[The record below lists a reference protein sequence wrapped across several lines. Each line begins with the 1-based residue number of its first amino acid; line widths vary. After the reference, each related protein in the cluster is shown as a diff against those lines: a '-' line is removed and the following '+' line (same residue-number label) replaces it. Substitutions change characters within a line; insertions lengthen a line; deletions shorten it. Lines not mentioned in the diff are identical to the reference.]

1 MADNPLLYVSYAR
14 TDRDIV
20 VPIVHELR
28 RLGLQVWI
36 DSEELKAGES
46 WEKQIMEA
54 LVRANVVI
62 MFLSQTSIKS
72 KWVMSELAQARGAF
86 VDVIPVLID
95 KVEKAQLPPE
105 LRSMTFVDATNF
117 SESALVSSTAREIA
131 RVADATKETTHDQK
145 IVADFFRM
153 LSSRSSTANA
163 LAAQSKE
170 VVSASKD
177 EAPNSVFVVHG
188 HDDQMLEEVVTFIEG
203 KGLKVVVLK
212 DIGGASRSLMDKFF
226 EVAGAAKFAIVL
238 LSADDLGASRL
249 QFDEVGVGERALRYR
264 SRQNVI
270 LELGYFYGL
279 LGWDSVFV
287 IEKAPPKVFPDFERP
302 SDLNGVIFDGYDA
315 LGKWKSLLTRR
326 LRDHGFRIT

>member
-1 MADNPLLYVSYAR
+1 
-14 TDRDIV
+14 
-20 VPIVHELR
+20 
-28 RLGLQVWI
+28 
-36 DSEELKAGES
+36 
-46 WEKQIMEA
+46 
-54 LVRANVVI
+54 